1 MSDSAFFSHCSRVD
15 GELLMLK
22 VGIFISQK
30 APCRALADPSLTRR
44 PDQRELALRL
54 ELGLPL
60 IASTNW
66 KIACRFGGRKH
77 IAPSCSTDCV
87 WHGTATDIAAFGTV
101 LPAHHR
107 VVAGVDD
114 DGG

>member
-66 KIACRFGGRKH
+66 KIACGSVAVNTSLRRV
-77 IAPSCSTDCV
+77 ARTAC
-87 WHGTATDIAAFGTV
+87 GTAL
-101 LPAHHR
+101 LPI
-107 VVAGVDD
+107 
-114 DGG
+114 